1 MHESFA
7 ARSFTH
13 HSIIFIFFLHTRLD
27 STRLSIYFDFFDAKR
42 RETEGRERVER
53 LQPVTVTGRELKHQY
68 GTKQHGEQRP
78 PTNRVVIESNK

>member
-1 MHESFA
+1 MKALLHA
-7 ARSFTH
+7 ASH

-53 LQPVTVTGRELKHQY
+53 LQPVTVTREGVEASIWYQ
-68 GTKQHGEQRP
+68 TTRRTATSNE
-78 PTNRVVIESNK
+78 VVIESNK